1 MYYKLNDFLSD
12 WAYESQATLK
22 LLNNLTDES
31 LTKKIGDNVRTPGR
45 LAWHITT
52 AMNEM
57 VSRTGLS
64 FDSKNHEAP
73 VPATAKEIADEYKH
87 SSENL
92 LKELKAKWNDDSL
105 KAEDNMYGEMWSRGK
120 TLGVLITHQI
130 HHRGQLTTLMRLS
143 GLKVPGIYGPSK
155 EEWVDYG
162 MQPQE

>member
-1 MYYKLNDFLSD
+1 MYYKINDFLND

-31 LTKKIGDNVRTPGR
+31 LTKKIGDDVRTPGR

-57 VSRTGLS
+57 VSHTGLI
-64 FDSKNHEAP
+64 FAGKNHEAP
-73 VPATAKEIADEYKH
+73 VPSTAKEIVDEYKNA
-87 SSENL
+87 SENL
-92 LKELKAKWNDDSL
+92 VKELKAKWNDDTL
-105 KAEDNMYGEMWSRGK
+105 KTEDNMYGEMWSRGK

-155 EEWVDYG
+155 EEWIGYG